1 MVDSH
6 PTIDRLYNVIVSRC
20 GADPG
25 ESYTAKLYADGRG
38 KITRKFGEEA
48 IEVCVAA
55 LSEGPD
61 AVVSESSDLL
71 YHLLV
76 LWADQGI
83 KPDQVWAELEARVGT
98 SGIVEKES
106 RTPSPTIED

>member
-1 MVDSH
+1 MADSR
-6 PTIDRLYNVIVSRC
+6 PTIDQLYEVIASRC

-25 ESYTAKLYADGRG
+25 ESYTAKLYADGRA

-48 IEVCVAA
+48 VEVCVAA
-55 LSEGPD
+55 LSEGRD
-61 AVVSESSDLL
+61 AVVAESGDLL

-83 KPDQVWAELEARVGT
+83 TPDQVWAELETRFGT
-98 SGIVEKES
+98 SGIAEKES
-106 RTPSPTIED
+106 RTATPTPED